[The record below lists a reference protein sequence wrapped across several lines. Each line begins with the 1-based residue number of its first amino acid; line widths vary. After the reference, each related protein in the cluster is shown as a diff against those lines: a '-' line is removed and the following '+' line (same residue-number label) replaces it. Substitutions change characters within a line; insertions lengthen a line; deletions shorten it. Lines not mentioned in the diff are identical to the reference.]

1 MGNPLTRAFFI
12 GRATAEAL
20 VDLLEDGLTDA
31 LSALGKFDAEQ
42 REKFRNFADN
52 VVAKATQAENA
63 VYQTSGASSSS
74 ESLDLQEVIDNLRAE
89 IAQLKSELQ
98 EYRNQK
104 QP

>member
-20 VDLLEDGLTDA
+20 VDLLEDSLTDA

-52 VVAKATQAENA
+52 VVTKATQAENA
-63 VYQTSGASSSS
+63 VYQTSSAS

-104 QP
+104 QD

>member
-20 VDLLEDGLTDA
+20 VDRLEDTLTDA

-42 REKFRNFADN
+42 REKFRDFTETVIEKADR
-52 VVAKATQAENA
+52 EESA
-63 VYQTSGASSSS
+63 VYQTSKTS
-74 ESLDLQEVIDNLRAE
+74 EALDLQEVIDNLRAE

-98 EYRNQK
+98 QHRNQN
-104 QP
+104 

>member
-20 VDLLEDGLTDA
+20 VDLLEDSLTDA

-52 VVAKATQAENA
+52 VVAKADRAENA
-63 VYQTSGASSSS
+63 VYQGGDASTS

-98 EYRNQK
+98 EYRDRNQ
-104 QP
+104 P